1 MTSTRWTAGLIALGL
16 SLAACG
22 ASATSDDSSAPA
34 APVTDAAPATEQP
47 ATEQPV
53 TEQPAA
59 EGASDSGNDTP
70 SPAAAAVPSAL
81 QFTAPLVGG
90 DELNAAELAGK
101 PTAFWFWAPT

>member
-34 APVTDAAPATEQP
+34 APVTDAAPAP